1 MGVAFNVKSDAKSRK
16 LAQSENIKFN
26 HYNIIYDLINGIKKI
41 LSGKTKKTY
50 VEKIIGNAE
59 VKDIFK
65 NSKTGVIIGCIVK
78 DGIMKKGE
86 NIKILRNNDII
97 YKGILESLRRFKEN
111 TNEVKHGNE
120 CGISIKNFNDINI
133 GDKIEIFIKD
143 IVAKDNINE

>member
-1 MGVAFNVKSDAKSRK
+1 MG
-16 LAQSENIKFN
+16 N

-50 VEKIIGNAE
+50 AEKIIGNAE

-133 GDKIEIFIKD
+133 
-143 IVAKDNINE
+143 